1 MKNKIKLKDAS
12 KLFQNE
18 IKGYG
23 IKVQLSREQMD
34 KSKNFEDLNFEVLF
48 SYLTKVLPGTKLSV
62 NGGFEEFFE
71 NLEEDFDD
79 EQ

>member
-62 NGGFEEFFE
+62 NGGIEEFFE